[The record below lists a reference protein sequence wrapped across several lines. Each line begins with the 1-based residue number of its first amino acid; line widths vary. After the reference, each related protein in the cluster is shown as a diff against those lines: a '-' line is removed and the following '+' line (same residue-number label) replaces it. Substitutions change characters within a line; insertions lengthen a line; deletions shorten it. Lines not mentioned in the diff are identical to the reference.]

1 MNLWLPEG
9 FEHPGLVSVPPDHHL
24 RPIRA
29 SDVDIDYPAV
39 MASRERL
46 WSLFGEPHGWPH
58 ESLTYEE
65 DLADLVR
72 HEAEMDDRL
81 SFNYALL
88 DDNESY
94 LAGCVYIDPPE
105 RAGADADISYWV
117 VDSLVGTPAAASLER
132 VVPRWI
138 GESWPFTN
146 PRIIGSDITWEEWLR
161 LPSP

>member
-1 MNLWLPEG
+1 MNSWLPKG
-9 FEHPGLVSVPPDHHL
+9 FEHPQLVPVPPDHHL
-24 RPIRA
+24 RPIRS

-39 MASRERL
+39 MSSRERL
-46 WSLFGEPHGWPH
+46 WSQFGEPHGWPP
-58 ESLTYEE
+58 ESLTHED
-65 DLADLVR
+65 DLADLIR
-72 HEAEMDDRL
+72 HEAEMDDNL

-88 DDNESY
+88 DHDESH

-105 RAGADADISYWV
+105 RVGADGDISFWV
-117 VDSLVGTPAAASLER
+117 VDSLVDTPVPALLET
-132 VVPRWI
+132 VVRRWI

>member
-1 MNLWLPEG
+1 MTPWLPRD
-9 FEHPGLVSVPPDHHL
+9 FEHPALLPVPPDHHL

-46 WSLFGEPHGWPH
+46 WSVFGEPHGWPH

-65 DLADLVR
+65 DRADLVR
-72 HEAEMDDRL
+72 HEAEMEGNL

-88 DDNESY
+88 DRDEDR

-105 RAGADADISYWV
+105 RMGSDADISFWV
-117 VDSLVGTPAAASLER
+117 VDGLVDTPVAVSLER
-132 VVPRWI
+132 VVRQWL
-138 GESWPFTN
+138 GEAWPFSN

-161 LPSP
+161 LPPF